1 MRDRVFFCFCVSFN
15 KYAQPKFSLMFQCFR
30 RISEKVPERLLS
42 RRIEALNCEERIVR
56 LQLFSSSSFA
66 RLL

>member
-1 MRDRVFFCFCVSFN
+1 VCVCVCVSCN
-15 KYAQPKFSLMFQCFR
+15 KYALPKFLLMFQCFR

-42 RRIEALNCEERIVR
+42 RGIEVLNCEERIVR